1 MTERTTSNP
10 TTAPII
16 LGVDG
21 GNSKT
26 LAAVADAT
34 GQVHGVGRSSGG
46 NHQNKGLGP
55 AMEQI
60 ALACDAAL
68 SRAGLQRRDVEVAYY
83 SLAGADLDDDFALLN
98 PALAELAMGRRYA
111 LANDTVAGLRAG
123 ARRGDCV
130 VVIVGSGTNAAGRNA
145 EGTTIHL
152 PGLGWLSGDWGGG
165 GDLAREAVSLA
176 AREWDGRGR
185 PTALTKL
192 VLEML
197 DVPTMDAAILAVYQG
212 RMQPGRF
219 LDLVPQIFEVAV
231 AGDAVAR
238 ELVERQAEEVVT
250 TAGALIRRLGLTDR
264 PCDVVLAGSV
274 FRDRTGLLVAEVR
287 ARLAERYPQ
296 AEAIVSELEPVL
308 GAVLCG
314 FDLLGLETGQPVR
327 ERLFSSYAAM
337 RAEGTQVVTS

>member
-1 MTERTTSNP
+1 MTDGQTEAVH
-10 TTAPII
+10 APII

-26 LAAVADAT
+26 LAAVANA
-34 GQVHGVGRSSGG
+34 GGWVLGVGRSSGG

-68 SRAGLQRRDVEVAYY
+68 SNASLRRGDVDAVFY

-98 PALAELAMGRRYA
+98 PALAELGMGRRCA
-111 LANDTVAGLRAG
+111 LDNDTMAGLRAG
-123 ARRGDCV
+123 ARRRDCV

-145 EGTTIHL
+145 EGESIRL
-152 PGLGWLSGDWGGG
+152 PGLGWVSGDWGGG
-165 GDLAREAVSLA
+165 GELAREAVGLA

-185 PTALTKL
+185 STALTQL

-197 DVPTMDAAILAVYQG
+197 DAPDMEAAILALYRGQ
-212 RMQPGRF
+212 MQPGRF
-219 LDLVPQIFEVAV
+219 HGIVPRIFEVAA

-238 ELVERQAEEVVT
+238 ELVEQQAVEVVT
-250 TAGALIRRLGLTDR
+250 TASALIRRLGLTDR

-274 FRDRTGLLVAEVR
+274 FRDQTGLLVGAVR
-287 ARLAERYPQ
+287 ERLPERYPR
-296 AEAIVSELEPVL
+296 AEVIVSELEPVL

-314 FDLLGLETGQPVR
+314 FDLMGLEADQAVR
-327 ERLFSSYAAM
+327 ERLFSSFAAM
-337 RAEGTQVVTS
+337 RAEGAQVGTS